1 VAATDKNLE
10 SSRSHS
16 VFTMHLVGRN
26 PARGRTAE
34 LVGSLSLC
42 DLAGSERLKT
52 SHAQD
57 ERLKETQAINTSLSA
72 LSTVFTS
79 LAQKAAHVP
88 FRNSALTHL
97 LSPCLSGDGKTF
109 MIVNLSADH
118 CDAAESLC
126 SLRFAQTVNR
136 TELGRA
142 KKNVR
147 EGAAAPPPPPPAGKD
162 ASRARVNSMQ

>member
-1 VAATDKNLE
+1 MASTDKNSE

-26 PARGRTAE
+26 TRGKTSE

-52 SHAQD
+52 SNAQD
-57 ERLKETQAINTSLSA
+57 DRLKETQAINTSLSA
-72 LSTVFTS
+72 LSMVFTS
-79 LAQKAAHVP
+79 LSNKAAHVP

-97 LSPCLSGDGKTF
+97 LSPCLSGDGKTL
-109 MIVNLSADH
+109 MIVNLSSDH
-118 CDAAESLC
+118 RDASETLC
-126 SLRFAQTVNR
+126 SLRFAQTVNK
-136 TELGRA
+136 TEVGRA

-147 EGAAAPPPPPPAGKD
+147 DVPASAPVVGKD
-162 ASRARVNSMQ
+162 QRSRVNSMQ